1 LNSYHNICHET
12 GEQTPI
18 KGYDYRSNYIT
29 VYFKNDSIYHY
40 SVASCGEDHI
50 ANMKSV
56 ALAQRG
62 LNTYITENMP
72 RHEWK
77 REPLPSKVFSNAE

>member
-1 LNSYHNICHET
+1 LNSYHNISPST
-12 GEQTPI
+12 GEPTPI
-18 KGYDYRSNYIT
+18 RGYDYRPDNIIIHFRNGS
-29 VYFKNDSIYHY
+29 VFKY
-40 SVASCGEDHI
+40 SFASCGECHI
-50 ANMKSV
+50 ANMKSL

-77 REPLPSKVFSNAE
+77 REPAPVSEFSNA